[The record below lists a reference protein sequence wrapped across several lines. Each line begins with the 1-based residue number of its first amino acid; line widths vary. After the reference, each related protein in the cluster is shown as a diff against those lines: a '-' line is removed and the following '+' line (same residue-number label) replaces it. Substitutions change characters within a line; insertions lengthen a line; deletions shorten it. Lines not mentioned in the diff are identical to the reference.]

1 MAYETLLYKVGDQ
14 VATIT
19 LNRPSKLNAYT
30 PRMGEE
36 LVAAMQQADHDPEAR
51 VIVLTGAGRA
61 FCAGADIS
69 IFAADLEARKSPG
82 HGPVRDEH
90 EVIFTYPTL
99 MRGLSKPTIAA
110 INGFALGVGC
120 TMTLPCDIRIASE
133 QAEIGIIFARVGLIP
148 EIGSTYLLPRLIG
161 AARAAEMMLTGK
173 RFKAHECLA
182 MGLVSHVVPADKL
195 MAKARE
201 LADDILQ
208 CSPTS
213 LTYTRRALHQ
223 GIDGTLET
231 AIQFELA
238 ALEQCRS
245 SPEHAEYVSAF
256 MEKRKP
262 NFRR

>member
-1 MAYETLLYKVGDQ
+1 MAYETMLYEVHDG

-19 LNRPSKLNAYT
+19 LNRSAKLNAYT
-30 PRMGEE
+30 PQMGEE
-36 LVAAMQQADHDPEAR
+36 LVEVMRHVDRDPKAR

-69 IFAADLEARKSPG
+69 IFAADLEARKSPDK
-82 HGPVRDEH
+82 VSRRDRYEA
-90 EVIFTYPTL
+90 IFSYPRL
-99 MRGLSKPTIAA
+99 MMDLSKPTIAA

-120 TMTLPCDIRIASE
+120 TMTLPCDIRIAAE
-133 QAEIGIIFARVGLIP
+133 QAEIGIIFARVGLIA
-148 EIGSTYLLPRLIG
+148 ELGSTYLLPRLIG

-173 RFKAHECLA
+173 RFTARECLG
-182 MGLVSHVVPADKL
+182 MGLISHVTPGDKL
-195 MAKARE
+195 IAKARE
-201 LADDILQ
+201 LADEMLE

-213 LTYTRRALHQ
+213 LTNTRQALHH
-223 GIDGTLET
+223 GLDATLET

-262 NFRR
+262 KSSR

>member
-1 MAYETLLYKVGDQ
+1 MAYETMLYEVHDQ

-19 LNRPSKLNAYT
+19 LNRPEKLNAYT

-36 LVAAMQQADHDPEAR
+36 LVEAMRRADRDPKAR

-69 IFAADLEARKSPG
+69 IFAADLEARKSPDAS
-82 HGPVRDEH
+82 HRDRYEA
-90 EVIFTYPTL
+90 IFSYPRL
-99 MRGLSKPTIAA
+99 MVGLSKPTIAA

-120 TMTLPCDIRIASE
+120 TMTLPCDIRIAAE
-133 QAEIGIIFARVGLIP
+133 QAEIGIIFGRVGLIA
-148 EIGSTYLLPRLIG
+148 ELGSTYLLPRLIS

-173 RFKAHECLA
+173 RFSARECLA
-182 MGLVSHVVPADKL
+182 MGLVSHVTPGDKL

-201 LADDILQ
+201 LADEMLQ
-208 CSPTS
+208 CSSTS
-213 LTYTRRALHQ
+213 LTYTRQGLHH
-223 GIDGTLET
+223 GLDGTLET

-245 SPEHAEYVSAF
+245 SPEHAEYVAAF

-262 NFRR
+262 KSSR